1 MQHTACWRGTSPPK
15 WRPPSD
21 LGKGHPTATTP
32 LGLGARPWK
41 WGKKEMF
48 SCLAV
53 VVVWWFLYWR
63 CEGGE
68 DAQEDLK
75 DAVGMAGDIRGHRA
89 ALGLLLDVV
98 RGWEGGVTGR
108 HWVVTM
114 QGSGKHRA
122 VLCTALRRALPAML
136 ERGAGWRWCGALEAP
151 GGSGAGSGRCS
162 SHLWPR
168 PSVLLHIRRKG
179 EAASGRLLLVASP
192 ANQRRRAGNSKL
204 GGACAGRHEWR
215 GAARGGGAAV
225 RGAAGRARGV
235 RGHRGGMGS
244 GRGSKVARGRVG
256 RCSSPGFAAAAWA
269 LQPGLSLCR
278 VAEARVMLR

>member
-1 MQHTACWRGTSPPK
+1 MEM
-15 WRPPSD
+15 
-21 LGKGHPTATTP
+21 
-32 LGLGARPWK
+32 
-41 WGKKEMF
+41 GKKEMF

-89 ALGLLLDVV
+89 ALGLLLGVV

-162 SHLWPR
+162 SAFVATPLRAPSHPAEGRGGIWP
-168 PSVLLHIRRKG
+168 PPI
-179 EAASGRLLLVASP
+179 GRLARQS
-192 ANQRRRAGNSKL
+192 A
-204 GGACAGRHEWR
+204 
-215 GAARGGGAAV
+215 AARGEFE
-225 RGAAGRARGV
+225 AGRRV
-235 RGHRGGMGS
+235 RR
-244 GRGSKVARGRVG
+244 
-256 RCSSPGFAAAAWA
+256 AA
-269 LQPGLSLCR
+269 
-278 VAEARVMLR
+278 